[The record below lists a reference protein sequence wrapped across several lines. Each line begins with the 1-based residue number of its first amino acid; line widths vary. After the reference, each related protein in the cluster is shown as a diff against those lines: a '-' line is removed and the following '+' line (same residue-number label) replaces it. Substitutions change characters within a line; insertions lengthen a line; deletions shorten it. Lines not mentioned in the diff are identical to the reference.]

1 MSGSL
6 SLRFCYRLR
15 GTCMCVVVV
24 GGGSRGASYTWGSL
38 LTHPPVTP
46 HPPGPSKKQA
56 YVRKQYGK
64 DVDPADCRS
73 PIFEA
78 YYREQ
83 RIVPASGPADEWALF
98 LATLRSSLPLSVRVS
113 RFREGWA
120 QVVAELQ
127 EQQVCTVIPWYPG
140 SLAWRCP
147 NDVYHAEGTKAK
159 EFKSWVKRENAI
171 GSLTFQEE
179 VSLLPP
185 LLLDVKPDSVVL
197 DMCAAPGSKT
207 LEALEIMHADDSWGG
222 GCVPTLATG
231 VLVANDSDARR
242 MNNILVPRVRK
253 LHTPCIMAT
262 IGNAAKFPCFPA
274 SEQWESAKFDRILLD
289 APCSGDGTMRKEPQ
303 IWQSW
308 SLKNGL
314 ELHHIQ

>member
-1 MSGSL
+1 MRRRHAAQG
-6 SLRFCYRLR
+6 
-15 GTCMCVVVV
+15 GGGG
-24 GGGSRGASYTWGSL
+24 GGGSSHVCPYSL
-38 LTHPPVTP
+38 
-46 HPPGPSKKQA
+46 PGPSKKQA

-64 DVDPADCRS
+64 DVDPADCRN
-73 PIFEA
+73 PIFES

-83 RIVPASGPADEWALF
+83 RIVPPATPSGEADEWGRF

-113 RFREGWA
+113 RFREGWG

-127 EQQVCTVIPWYPG
+127 EKRVCTAIPWYPG

-147 NDVYHAEGTKAK
+147 NDVYHAEGSKD
-159 EFKSWVKRENAI
+159 FKSWVKRENAI

-185 LLLDVKPDSVVL
+185 LLLDVQPDSVVL

-207 LEALEIMHADDSWGG
+207 LEALEMMHAADSWSDGTAP
-222 GCVPTLATG
+222 PTLAAG
-231 VLVANDSDARR
+231 VMVANDSDARR
-242 MNNILVPRVRK
+242 VNNILVPRVRK
-253 LHTPCIMAT
+253 LHTPCIIAT

-274 SEQWESAKFDRILLD
+274 SEQWGAAKFDRVLLD

-308 SLKNGL
+308 CLKNGL
-314 ELHHIQ
+314 ELHNLQ